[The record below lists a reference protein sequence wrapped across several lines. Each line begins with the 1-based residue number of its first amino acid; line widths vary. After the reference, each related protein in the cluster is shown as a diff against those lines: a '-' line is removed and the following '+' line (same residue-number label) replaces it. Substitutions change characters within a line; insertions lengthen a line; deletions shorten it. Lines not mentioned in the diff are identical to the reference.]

1 MNILKNK
8 RTISENNSIFW
19 IYKPELLKVFAALS
33 LSILLIIYIMVETG
47 KGINEVLNTIVQ
59 KYLF

>member
-1 MNILKNK
+1 MDI
-8 RTISENNSIFW
+8 TESESNTQKYNSIFW

-33 LSILLIIYIMVETG
+33 LSLLLIIYVMLETG
-47 KGINEVLNTIVQ
+47 KGINEILTSIVQ